1 VQPVKPPYK
10 VVYYRTALNSQPVK
24 EYIDS
29 LASRQPEWQKVTNLI
44 GRLREFGSTLVEP
57 HSKQVRGKLYE
68 LRDLTYNHRILYQAS
83 GPKLFVL
90 LHIIKKKQGRIPDND
105 ISTAEARWKD
115 LESRFQANPIVP
127 PRPYGAD
134 AP

>member
-1 VQPVKPPYK
+1 MFEQQVKPPYK

-57 HSKQVRGKLYE
+57 HSKQVR
-68 LRDLTYNHRILYQAS
+68 
-83 GPKLFVL
+83 
-90 LHIIKKKQGRIPDND
+90 
-105 ISTAEARWKD
+105 
-115 LESRFQANPIVP
+115 ESSMSFAT
-127 PRPYGAD
+127 
-134 AP
+134 